1 MASYRNKLPAAG
13 GGSQPSF
20 QRGVYAWSAGT
31 TAVIPISVVP
41 ASNSFITQ
49 IRASFID
56 GTAANA
62 TTFTASLKSTGD
74 GIALSRVAET
84 GARTLN
90 ISWEVC
96 TDPTVSVQ
104 RGVQAFTTTQQE
116 FNITIPE
123 IANLSRASARIV
135 GLASSYEAVAEVQL
149 GFTAVRCELAANS
162 IKLRRDVTSR
172 QTKVSW
178 EVVTYV

>member
-1 MASYRNKLPAAG
+1 MASYRDKLPAAG

-20 QRGVYAWSAGT
+20 QRGVYTWSAGT

-49 IRASFID
+49 IRASFAN
-56 GTAANA
+56 GYFTNA

-74 GIALSRVAET
+74 GIELSRASASGGNVS
-84 GARTLN
+84 

-96 TDPTVSVQ
+96 TDPAASVQ
-104 RGVQAFTTTQQE
+104 RGVQSFTTQQE
-116 FNITIPE
+116 FNITVPP
-123 IANLSRASARIV
+123 IANLNKASARIV
-135 GLASSYEAVAEVQL
+135 GIPQSYAAKTDVQIAL
-149 GFTAVRCELAANS
+149 LAVRCELSQTN
-162 IKLRRDVTSR
+162 IKLRRDATDSSTQVA
-172 QTKVSW
+172 W